1 MREIQKKYQEGSF
14 LQRRQMVIRDSLINK
29 LKIFSTILASVFKS
43 SFLGYTGFLLAYFID
58 QKNTILLKRLYFAV
72 FVFTFAL
79 FLLLINS
86 IYYPFGV
93 EAYSRTLIVWLMSI
107 FFYIL
112 NTKGLKAEDFY
123 LILKIIFILTFLE
136 FILINYTSLSFFEE
150 DRARAKFFGFIR
162 ANGLLHNSSMTS
174 ALAVSL
180 MYKTLVDF
188 GLKLIPITITLF
200 TIILLSSGLGIALFT
215 FFLGLYF
222 FVYFRRYTL
231 ITLPIFAILF
241 LLIFGSD
248 YNSIHPKFDPAYISF
263 LIDGKIKLLE
273 EFIFE
278 ESLISVLLGK
288 SGLENNVLTSG
299 DFGFSVMLLGMGI
312 IPTLFIL
319 FFWFFL
325 LYKSALNRN
334 FFPSLIL
341 LLSLAHYPAI
351 IDPLAAMVFVQYAY
365 KE

>member
-1 MREIQKKYQEGSF
+1 
-14 LQRRQMVIRDSLINK
+14 
-29 LKIFSTILASVFKS
+29 
-43 SFLGYTGFLLAYFID
+43 
-58 QKNTILLKRLYFAV
+58 
-72 FVFTFAL
+72 
-79 FLLLINS
+79 
-86 IYYPFGV
+86 
-93 EAYSRTLIVWLMSI
+93 
-107 FFYIL
+107 
-112 NTKGLKAEDFY
+112 
-123 LILKIIFILTFLE
+123 
-136 FILINYTSLSFFEE
+136 
-150 DRARAKFFGFIR
+150 
-162 ANGLLHNSSMTS
+162 
-174 ALAVSL
+174 
-180 MYKTLVDF
+180 
-188 GLKLIPITITLF
+188 
-200 TIILLSSGLGIALFT
+200 
-215 FFLGLYF
+215 
-222 FVYFRRYTL
+222 
-231 ITLPIFAILF
+231 